1 MAKRNYD
8 RIASKVGKAGEF
20 VADRQTLKSLEFVE
34 RPVIDD
40 QKVNVLVLGAS
51 GAGKSTLI
59 NAVLGEEK
67 AKVGDGAA
75 VTKKMKLYERKD
87 LPFRLIDTAGLEYSI
102 VKQEKVKRELSG
114 WSEEGLTR
122 KDMTKLIHVI
132 WFCIDAQS
140 KRVSKESLDYLYRIS
155 KLWEGV
161 PIVVVFTK
169 SYATAAIKDN
179 EAMYAKV
186 MKRYRRKKKL
196 NVKAVV
202 SVVARELK
210 INDEYSVE
218 AYGIDELKE
227 KTAELIP
234 DAQAINLN
242 VMKNMSYKMRRDAA
256 EKFVMAAKRSA
267 LTVTILPTRRESKEF
282 LEPIQESMYRN
293 VAKAFVLD
301 DEETAAML
309 EKVDDSRVDVK
320 LGKSIAKVTRNV
332 PFVNGVIAAKYTEL
346 LGRKAIRTANKL
358 HKAKWCHC
366 REVHRAPRPESHPDR
381 EQAA

>member
-67 AKVGDGAA
+67 AQVGAGAA

-242 VMKNMSYKMRRDAA
+242 VMKNMSYQMRRDAA
-256 EKFVMAAKRSA
+256 EKFVMAAKRRA

-282 LEPIQESMYRN
+282 LEPLRRLSPS
-293 VAKAFVLD
+293 
-301 DEETAAML
+301 T
-309 EKVDDSRVDVK
+309 
-320 LGKSIAKVTRNV
+320 TR
-332 PFVNGVIAAKYTEL
+332 
-346 LGRKAIRTANKL
+346 
-358 HKAKWCHC
+358 
-366 REVHRAPRPESHPDR
+366 RPPPCWRRSTIPEWM
-381 EQAA
+381 

>member
-234 DAQAINLN
+234 DAQAYSKLGYRKKA
-242 VMKNMSYKMRRDAA
+242 V
-256 EKFVMAAKRSA
+256 
-267 LTVTILPTRRESKEF
+267 LPTP
-282 LEPIQESMYRN
+282 LAPIIRQWISSLSTSA
-293 VAKAFVLD
+293 V
-301 DEETAAML
+301 
-309 EKVDDSRVDVK
+309 S
-320 LGKSIAKVTRNV
+320 S
-332 PFVNGVIAAKYTEL
+332 PFFPLHPSTSPCSEGQLWPLRHSLTLNGTWA
-346 LGRKAIRTANKL
+346 
-358 HKAKWCHC
+358 
-366 REVHRAPRPESHPDR
+366 
-381 EQAA
+381 

>member
-1 MAKRNYD
+1 MRKRELD

-20 VADRQTLKSLEFVE
+20 VADRQTAKHLEFVE

-102 VKQEKVKRELSG
+102 IRQEKVKRELSG

-169 SYATAAIKDN
+169 SFATAAIRDN

-196 NVKAVV
+196 SVRAVV
-202 SVVARELK
+202 SVVAKELV
-210 INDEYSVE
+210 INDEYSVT

-227 KTAELIP
+227 KTVELIP

-256 EKFVMAAKRSA
+256 DKFVMAAKRSA
-267 LTVTILPTRRESKEF
+267 LTVTVLPTKRESKEF
-282 LEPIQESMYRN
+282 LEPIRESMLKN

-301 DEETAAML
+301 DEETAAMQ
-309 EKVDDSRVDVK
+309 ETVDDSVMITK
-320 LGKSIAKVTRNV
+320 IGGLIAKVTRNV
-332 PFVNGVIAAKYTEL
+332 PVLNGIIAAKHTEL
-346 LGRKAIRTANKL
+346 VGRKAVRSAEKINK
-358 HKAKWCHC
+358 A
-366 REVHRAPRPESHPDR
+366 R
-381 EQAA
+381 EQEVKE

>member
-1 MAKRNYD
+1 
-8 RIASKVGKAGEF
+8 
-20 VADRQTLKSLEFVE
+20 
-34 RPVIDD
+34 
-40 QKVNVLVLGAS
+40 
-51 GAGKSTLI
+51 
-59 NAVLGEEK
+59 
-67 AKVGDGAA
+67 
-75 VTKKMKLYERKD
+75 
-87 LPFRLIDTAGLEYSI
+87 
-102 VKQEKVKRELSG
+102 
-114 WSEEGLTR
+114 
-122 KDMTKLIHVI
+122 
-132 WFCIDAQS
+132 
-140 KRVSKESLDYLYRIS
+140 
-155 KLWEGV
+155 
-161 PIVVVFTK
+161 
-169 SYATAAIKDN
+169 
-179 EAMYAKV
+179 MYAKV

-358 HKAKWCHC
+358 HKAK
-366 REVHRAPRPESHPDR
+366 D
-381 EQAA
+381 

>member
-1 MAKRNYD
+1 MAKRKYD
-8 RIASKVGKAGEF
+8 RIASKVGQAGQF

-59 NAVLGEEK
+59 NAVLGEER

-87 LPFRLIDTAGLEYSI
+87 LPFRLIDTAGLEYSV

-161 PIVVVFTK
+161 PIIVVFTK

-210 INDEYSVE
+210 INEEYSVP

-267 LTVTILPTRRESKEF
+267 LTVTLLPTKRESKEF
-282 LEPIQESMYRN
+282 LDPIRESMLAN

-301 DEETAAML
+301 EEANAAMQ
-309 EKVDDSRVDVK
+309 EKMDASLVMKGYR
-320 LGKSIAKVTRNV
+320 SIAKVTRNL
-332 PFVNGVIAAKYTEL
+332 PPLNGVVAAKYTEL
-346 LGRKAIRTANKL
+346 LGRKAIRAAEKLNK
-358 HKAKWCHC
+358 A
-366 REVHRAPRPESHPDR
+366 RED
-381 EQAA
+381 

>member
-1 MAKRNYD
+1 MAKRKYD
-8 RIASKVGKAGEF
+8 RIASKVGQAGQF

-87 LPFRLIDTAGLEYSI
+87 LPFRLIDTAGLEYSV

-161 PIVVVFTK
+161 PILVVFTK
-169 SYATAAIKDN
+169 SYATAAIEDN

-210 INDEYSVE
+210 INDEYSVS
-218 AYGIDELKE
+218 AYGIDELNE

-267 LTVTILPTRRESKEF
+267 LTVTVLPTKRESKEF
-282 LEPIQESMYRN
+282 LDPIQESMLKN

-301 DEETAAML
+301 EDENAALL
-309 EKVDDSRVDVK
+309 EKVDSSVLLMKV
-320 LGKSIAKVTRNV
+320 GGYIANVTRNV
-332 PFVNGVIAAKYTEL
+332 PVINGVIAAKHTEL
-346 LGRKAIRTANKL
+346 VGRKAIRTANKL
-358 HKAKWCHC
+358 HKANV
-366 REVHRAPRPESHPDR
+366 E
-381 EQAA
+381 

>member
-8 RIASKVGKAGEF
+8 RIASKAGKVGEF
-20 VADRQTLKSLEFVE
+20 VADRQTARSLEFVE

-59 NAVLGEEK
+59 NALLGEEK
-67 AKVGDGAA
+67 AKVGDGDA

-102 VKQEKVKRELSG
+102 VKQEKVKRELAG

-140 KRVSKESLDYLYRIS
+140 KRVSKESLNYLYRIS

-169 SYATAAIKDN
+169 SFATAAIQDN

-186 MKRYRRKKKL
+186 MKRYRKKRKL

-202 SVVARELK
+202 SVVAKELT
-210 INDEYSVE
+210 INDEYSVKP
-218 AYGIDELKE
+218 YGIDEL
-227 KTAELIP
+227 TAVTSDLIP
-234 DAQAINLN
+234 DAQAINVN
-242 VMKNMSYKMRRDAA
+242 VMTNMSYKMRRDAA
-256 EKFVMAAKRSA
+256 GKFVKAAKRSA
-267 LTVTILPTRRESKEF
+267 VTVTVLPTKRENEEF
-282 LEPIQESMYRN
+282 LEPIQESMFRN

-301 DEETAAML
+301 DEEIAAML
-309 EKVDDSRVDVK
+309 EKVDGSRIDVK
-320 LGKSIAKVTRNV
+320 LGKWIARQTQNV
-332 PFVNGVIAAKYTEL
+332 PVINGAVAGKYTEL
-346 LGRKAIRTANKL
+346 LGRKAARTAEKL
-358 HKAKWCHC
+358 YKA
-366 REVHRAPRPESHPDR
+366 REE
-381 EQAA
+381 

>member
-1 MAKRNYD
+1 MAKKKREMD

-20 VADRQTLKSLEFVE
+20 VANRQTSKSLQFVE

-40 QKVNVLVLGAS
+40 KKVNVLVLGAS

-59 NAVLGEEK
+59 NAMLGEEK

-169 SYATAAIKDN
+169 SYATAAIQDN
-179 EAMYAKV
+179 EAMYARV
-186 MKRYRRKKKL
+186 MKRYRKRKKL
-196 NVKAVV
+196 NVKSVV
-202 SVVARELK
+202 SVVARDLK
-210 INDEYSVE
+210 INDEYSVS
-218 AYGIDELKE
+218 AYGLDELKE
-227 KTAELIP
+227 KTEELIP
-234 DAQAINLN
+234 DALRINEV
-242 VMKNMSYKMRRDAA
+242 VMTNMSYKMRRKAA
-256 EKFVMAAKRSA
+256 EKYVDAAKRSSFA
-267 LTVTILPTRRESKEF
+267 VAALPTRKADGEY
-282 LEPIQESMYRN
+282 LAPIQDSML
-293 VAKAFVLD
+293 K
-301 DEETAAML
+301 
-309 EKVDDSRVDVK
+309 K
-320 LGKSIAKVTRNV
+320 IAKVYGLNEEETEMLLEAVAGTRVAVTAGRHLAKVVKRIPRANAA
-332 PFVNGVIAAKYTEL
+332 IASRVTGTIGEI
-346 LGRKAIRTANKL
+346 AIRNAEKIS
-358 HKAKWCHC
+358 KKK
-366 REVHRAPRPESHPDR
+366 EK
-381 EQAA
+381 

>member
-169 SYATAAIKDN
+169 SYATAAIEDN

-186 MKRYRRKKKL
+186 MKWYRRKKKL

-282 LEPIQESMYRN
+282 LEPIRDAMYRN
-293 VAKAFVLD
+293 VAKAFVLNE
-301 DEETAAML
+301 EETASMMAS
-309 EKVDDSRVDVK
+309 VDASKLSVK
-320 LGKSIAKVTRNV
+320 ALQFIAKATRNM
-332 PFVNGVIAAKYTEL
+332 PLLNGVVAAKSTEL

-358 HKAKWCHC
+358 HKAK
-366 REVHRAPRPESHPDR
+366 D
-381 EQAA
+381 

>member
-1 MAKRNYD
+1 MAKRKYD
-8 RIASKVGKAGEF
+8 RIASKVGQAGQF

-87 LPFRLIDTAGLEYSI
+87 LPFRLIDTAGLEYSV

-169 SYATAAIKDN
+169 SYATAAIEDN

-196 NVKAVV
+196 NVKAVM

-210 INDEYSVE
+210 INEEYSVP

-267 LTVTILPTRRESKEF
+267 LTVMLLPTKRESKEF
-282 LEPIQESMYRN
+282 LEPIQESMLAN

-301 DEETAAML
+301 EEANAAMQ
-309 EKVDDSRVDVK
+309 EKMDASLVMKGCR
-320 LGKSIAKVTRNV
+320 SIAKVTRNL
-332 PFVNGVIAAKYTEL
+332 PPLNGVVAAKYTEL
-346 LGRKAIRTANKL
+346 LGRKAIRAAEKLNK
-358 HKAKWCHC
+358 A
-366 REVHRAPRPESHPDR
+366 RED
-381 EQAA
+381 

>member
-1 MAKRNYD
+1 MAKRKYD
-8 RIASKVGKAGEF
+8 RIASKVGQAGQF

-87 LPFRLIDTAGLEYSI
+87 LPFRLIDTAGLEYSV

-161 PIVVVFTK
+161 PIIVVFTK
-169 SYATAAIKDN
+169 SYATAAIEDN

-196 NVKAVV
+196 NVKAIV

-210 INDEYSVE
+210 INEEYSVP

-267 LTVTILPTRRESKEF
+267 LTVTVLPTKRESKEF
-282 LEPIQESMYRN
+282 LDPIRESMFRN

-301 DEETAAML
+301 EDETAEML
-309 EKVDDSRVDVK
+309 ETVDSSVLLMKV
-320 LGKSIAKVTRNV
+320 GGYIANVTRNV
-332 PFVNGVIAAKYTEL
+332 PVINGVIAAKHTEL
-346 LGRKAIRTANKL
+346 VGRKAIRTAEKLNK
-358 HKAKWCHC
+358 A
-366 REVHRAPRPESHPDR
+366 RED
-381 EQAA
+381 

>member
-20 VADRQTLKSLEFVE
+20 VADRQTSRSLQFVE

-40 QKVNVLVLGAS
+40 QKVNVLVMGAS

-59 NAVLGEEK
+59 NAVLGEER

-122 KDMTKLIHVI
+122 KDMTKLVHVI

-161 PIVVVFTK
+161 PIIVVFTK
-169 SYATAAIKDN
+169 SFASAAIQDN
-179 EAMYAKV
+179 EAMFAKV

-202 SVVARELK
+202 SVVAKKLAL
-210 INDEYSVE
+210 DENYTVE
-218 AYGIDELKE
+218 PYGLEELKE
-227 KTAELIP
+227 ATSALIP
-234 DAQAINLN
+234 DAQAINAN
-242 VMKNMSYKMRRDAA
+242 VMTNMSYKMRRDAA
-256 EKFVMAAKRSA
+256 DKFVMAAKRSA
-267 LTVTILPTRRESKEF
+267 LTVTVLPTKRESKEF
-282 LEPIQESMYRN
+282 LVPIRESMFRN

-301 DEETAAML
+301 EEETAAME
-309 EKVDDSRVDVK
+309 EKVESSLLLSKVGGR
-320 LGKSIAKVTRNV
+320 IAKVTRNV
-332 PFVNGVIAAKYTEL
+332 PVINGIVAAKHTEL
-346 LGRKAIRTANKL
+346 VGRKAVRVAEKLNK
-358 HKAKWCHC
+358 A
-366 REVHRAPRPESHPDR
+366 R
-381 EQAA
+381 EQEVSE

>member
-1 MAKRNYD
+1 MAKRKYD
-8 RIASKVGKAGEF
+8 RIASRAGKVGEF
-20 VADRQTLKSLEFVE
+20 VADRQTAKSLEFVE

-59 NAVLGEEK
+59 NAMLGEDK

-87 LPFRLIDTAGLEYSI
+87 LPFRLIDTAGLEYSV
-102 VKQEKVKRELSG
+102 VKQEMVKRELSG

-122 KDMTKLIHVI
+122 KDLTKLIHVI

-140 KRVSKESLDYLYRIS
+140 KRVSKESLNYLYRIS

-169 SYATAAIKDN
+169 SYATAAIQDN

-186 MKRYRRKKKL
+186 MKRYRRKRKL

-202 SVVARELK
+202 SVVAKELV
-210 INDEYSVE
+210 INDEYSVK
-218 AYGIDELKE
+218 AYGLDEL
-227 KTAELIP
+227 TSVTSDLIP
-234 DAQAINLN
+234 VAQAINAN
-242 VMKNMSYKMRRDAA
+242 VMTNMSYKMRRDAA
-256 EKFVMAAKRSA
+256 GKFVKAAKRSA
-267 LTVTILPTRRESKEF
+267 VTVTILPTKRESKEF
-282 LEPIQESMYRN
+282 LEPIRESMYRN

-301 DEETAAML
+301 EEETAAML
-309 EKVDDSRVDVK
+309 EKVDDSRIDVK
-320 LGKSIAKVTRNV
+320 LGRSLAKATQDV
-332 PFVNGVIAAKYTEL
+332 PVINGAVAGKYTEL
-346 LGRKAIRTANKL
+346 LGRKATRAAEKL
-358 HKAKWCHC
+358 YKA
-366 REVHRAPRPESHPDR
+366 REE
-381 EQAA
+381 

>member
-169 SYATAAIKDN
+169 SYATAAIADN

-186 MKRYRRKKKL
+186 MKWYRRKKKL

-267 LTVTILPTRRESKEF
+267 LTVTVLPTRRESKEF

-301 DEETAAML
+301 DEENAAML

-320 LGKSIAKVTRNV
+320 LGKSIAKATRNV

-358 HKAKWCHC
+358 HKAK
-366 REVHRAPRPESHPDR
+366 D
-381 EQAA
+381 

>member
-332 PFVNGVIAAKYTEL
+332 PFVNGVIAAKHTEL

-358 HKAKWCHC
+358 HKAK
-366 REVHRAPRPESHPDR
+366 D
-381 EQAA
+381 

>member
-1 MAKRNYD
+1 MAKRKYD
-8 RIASKVGKAGEF
+8 RIASKVGQAGQF

-87 LPFRLIDTAGLEYSI
+87 LPFRLIDTAGLEYSV

-161 PIVVVFTK
+161 PIIVVFTK

-210 INDEYSVE
+210 INDEYAVE

-242 VMKNMSYKMRRDAA
+242 VMKNMSYKVRRDAA

-267 LTVTILPTRRESKEF
+267 LTVTLLPTKRKSKEF
-282 LEPIQESMYRN
+282 LEPIQESMFRN
-293 VAKAFVLD
+293 VAKAYVLD
-301 DEETAAML
+301 EEERAAML
-309 EKVDDSRVDVK
+309 EKVESSVVQKGGRY
-320 LGKSIAKVTRNV
+320 IAKWTRNV
-332 PFVNGVIAAKYTEL
+332 PPVNGAVAAKYTEL
-346 LGRKAIRTANKL
+346 LGRKAIRAAEKLNK
-358 HKAKWCHC
+358 A
-366 REVHRAPRPESHPDR
+366 RED
-381 EQAA
+381 

>member
-1 MAKRNYD
+1 MAKRKYD
-8 RIASKVGKAGEF
+8 RIASKVGQAGQF

-59 NAVLGEEK
+59 NAVLGEER

-169 SYATAAIKDN
+169 SYATAAIEDN

-210 INDEYSVE
+210 INDEYAVE

-242 VMKNMSYKMRRDAA
+242 VMKNMSYKVRRDAA

-267 LTVTILPTRRESKEF
+267 LTVTVLPTKRESKEF
-282 LEPIQESMYRN
+282 LEPIQESMFRN
-293 VAKAFVLD
+293 VAKAYVLD
-301 DEETAAML
+301 EEESAAML
-309 EKVDDSRVDVK
+309 EKVESSVIQKGGRY
-320 LGKSIAKVTRNV
+320 IAKWTRNL
-332 PFVNGVIAAKYTEL
+332 PPVNGVVAAKYTEL
-346 LGRKAIRTANKL
+346 LGRKAIRTAEKLNK
-358 HKAKWCHC
+358 A
-366 REVHRAPRPESHPDR
+366 RDD
-381 EQAA
+381 

>member
-1 MAKRNYD
+1 MAKRKYD
-8 RIASKVGKAGEF
+8 RIASKVGQAGQF

-169 SYATAAIKDN
+169 SYATAAIQDN

-186 MKRYRRKKKL
+186 MKRYRKRKKL

-202 SVVARELK
+202 SVVARDLK
-210 INDEYSVE
+210 INDEYSVS
-218 AYGIDELKE
+218 AYGLDELKE

-242 VMKNMSYKMRRDAA
+242 VMKNMSYKVRRDAA

-267 LTVTILPTRRESKEF
+267 LTVTLLPTKRESKEF
-282 LEPIQESMYRN
+282 LEPIQESMLKN

-301 DEETAAML
+301 EDENAALL
-309 EKVDDSRVDVK
+309 EKVDSSVLLMKV
-320 LGKSIAKVTRNV
+320 GGYIANVTRNV
-332 PFVNGVIAAKYTEL
+332 PVINGVIAAKHTEL
-346 LGRKAIRTANKL
+346 VGRKAIRTANKL
-358 HKAKWCHC
+358 HKANV
-366 REVHRAPRPESHPDR
+366 E
-381 EQAA
+381 